1 MLLDKTMKATYTK
14 AAITL
19 TIILVIFSTIAITNA
34 QDYTITYQLLNQPDG
49 RITYKLNVAIPET
62 LREYYTEK
70 NHRSASASDFSKFV
84 TPYALKPIADRLWE
98 IYSNGEDF
106 ANGALMIVHQITYVE
121 TKPAKYPVETMVDGQ
136 GDCDLFSYIAASIM
150 MAGGLDVVLLYYEE
164 QTHMNIGVHLSSPPE
179 DARENAYYIT
189 YSGRRYYIAE
199 CTGGNWES
207 GWHVGEC
214 PEDLKKVSAKV
225 ITLED
230 AEQVAPGQVSAT
242 FTTVTPSYLSLE
254 TPIVAFPN
262 SIITINGQLTP
273 AVPSQNVTLYASLNG
288 ALWTI
293 IGTTVT
299 QPNGHFQYT
308 WAAKTAGLHSIR
320 ASWQGNDA
328 YAGAISPTETVMVIP
343 FVLTAL
349 IGVAVASAAIGA
361 VAALMAKHTQ
371 QQEIIEQ

>member
-1 MLLDKTMKATYTK
+1 MKSACTKTR
-14 AAITL
+14 ITL
-19 TIILVIFSTIAITNA
+19 TIILIVIFTIAIAHA
-34 QDYTITYQLLNQPDG
+34 QDQIITYQLLNKPDG
-49 RITYKLNVAIPET
+49 QITYKLNIAIPET
-62 LREYYTEK
+62 LREYYAEK
-70 NHRSASASDFSKFV
+70 NHRSASPSDFPKFV
-84 TPYALKPIADRLWE
+84 TPYALRPIADRLWE
-98 IYSNGEDF
+98 IYGTEEDF
-106 ANGALMIVHQITYVE
+106 ANGVLMIVHQITYIE
-121 TKPAKYPVETMVDGQ
+121 TKLAKYPVETMVGGQ

-150 MAGGLDVVLLYYEE
+150 IAGGLDVVLLYYEE

-179 DARENAYYIT
+179 DARENAYYVT

-199 CTGGNWES
+199 CTGGNWEN
-207 GWHVGEC
+207 GWRVGEC
-214 PEDLKKVSAKV
+214 PKDLKKVSVKV
-225 ITLED
+225 ITLEG

-254 TPIVAFPN
+254 TPIVAFQN

-288 ALWTI
+288 APWTI

-308 WAAKTAGLHSIR
+308 WTAKTAGLHSIR

-328 YAGAISPTETVMVIP
+328 YAGAISPTETVMVISL
-343 FVLTAL
+343 FLTAL
-349 IGVAVASAAIGA
+349 IGVTVASAAIGA

-371 QQEIIEQ
+371 QEIIEQ